1 VYCSL
6 VQLATSPPTTTST
19 GALGKYDFMYAK
31 T

>member
-1 VYCSL
+1 
-6 VQLATSPPTTTST
+6 LASSPPATTST

>member
-1 VYCSL
+1 
-6 VQLATSPPTTTST
+6 LAASPPSTTST